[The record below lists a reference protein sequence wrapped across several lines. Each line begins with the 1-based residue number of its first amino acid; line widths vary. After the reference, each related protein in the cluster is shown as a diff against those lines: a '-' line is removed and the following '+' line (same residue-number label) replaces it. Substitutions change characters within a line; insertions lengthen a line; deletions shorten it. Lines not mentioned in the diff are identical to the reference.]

1 MLPLVRR
8 PLCLSLVFVLLACGS
23 DDGPPVDDTTTGEPP
38 ASTGAPMTTASAETT
53 EGSTGP
59 SADGTTESGG
69 DEESSGSTGAGSGLK
84 DVYDLDGAG
93 LFPEGVTWDPVARAF
108 YVGSLGDGSVH
119 RVDAE
124 TGEQK
129 TFSSPIALAWSTS
142 GIKVDADNRRLWA
155 CASERGG
162 GKAQVVW
169 VFDLES
175 TELLESFD
183 LGDIADGADCND
195 VALGPDGRAY
205 ASDPPL
211 GVVHR
216 LELGGTAEIWAT
228 SPSFT
233 PDVPGLGLNG
243 LAVTPDESAL
253 IVAKFLPPTLFRI
266 SLEDP
271 TAITKITLTGDLFEG
286 GTAISGADGI
296 VFVDDALFVVFDD
309 VVKRVDLDAGAT
321 MGVVSTID
329 PPSDGLST
337 ATVAEG
343 ELYVVK
349 SEVTAFVLGQRP
361 ELPFQILRVPVP

>member
-23 DDGPPVDDTTTGEPP
+23 DEGPLVDDTTTGEPP

-124 TGEQK
+124 T
-129 TFSSPIALAWSTS
+129 
-142 GIKVDADNRRLWA
+142 RRLWA

-183 LGDIADGADCND
+183 LGEIADGADCND

-296 VFVDDALFVVFDD
+296 VFVGDALFVVFDD